1 MTITHEELK
10 KHIHYDPETG
20 AFTRLIKS
28 SASAKLGQT
37 YGNPR
42 GNGYRALSVGGKEHY
57 LHRLAWFYVHGSWPK
72 FVIDHINGDKTDN
85 RLCNLRDIPQG
96 LNLQN
101 IRKPKGKGPNAL
113 LGVAKFR
120 DRFRADIR
128 IDGKKTHLGVFAS
141 AEAAHEAYIAAKRKF
156 HPASLL

>member
-1 MTITHEELK
+1 MTISHDELI

-28 SASAKLGQT
+28 SASAKVGPTL
-37 YGNPR
+37 GNPR
-42 GNGYRALSVGGKEHY
+42 GDGYRALSVCGKEQY
-57 LHRLAWFYVHGSWPK
+57 LHRLAWFYVHKSWPK

-85 RLCNLRDIPQG
+85 RLCNLRDIPQK

-101 IRKPKGKGPNAL
+101 IRKSKGRGPGAL
-113 LGVAKFR
+113 LGVARFR

-128 IDGKKTHLGVFAS
+128 IDGKKKHLGVFAS
-141 AEAAHEAYIAAKRKF
+141 AEAAHEAYLDAKRKY
-156 HPASLL
+156 HPAAVL